1 MEARMAPLGMF
12 GGVHGGTPMLLGEY
26 RNLLPAEGNEGDSG
40 LLQCS
45 CSRPK
50 RNGLKCWHE
59 HFASYIAAVFPTV
72 KEIGKGQRDHYYPEM
87 QRGSAISLGRR
98 QLQN

>member
-1 MEARMAPLGMF
+1 
-12 GGVHGGTPMLLGEY
+12 MLLGQY

-45 CSRPK
+45 CSRPQ

-59 HFASYIAAVFPTV
+59 HFASYIAAIFPTV
-72 KEIGKGQRDHYYPEM
+72 KGQKSGKASVIITTPKCSVAVQFPWGD
-87 QRGSAISLGRR
+87 GSYKI
-98 QLQN
+98 Q